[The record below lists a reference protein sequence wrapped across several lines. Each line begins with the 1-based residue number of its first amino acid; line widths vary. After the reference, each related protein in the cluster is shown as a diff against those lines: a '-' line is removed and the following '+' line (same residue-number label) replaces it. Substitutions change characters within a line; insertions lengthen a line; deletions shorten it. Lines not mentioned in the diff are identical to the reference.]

1 MRLILTSTILF
12 FLLTGNLFAQNVLML
27 EKTGSN
33 KRTFFKSGDEIRY
46 KLENEDHFRRDYI
59 VSLKDSSIVF
69 HYNKIDID
77 EIEVVDIS
85 KKDFIKVNLKKIG
98 TLLQVSGGFYILLD
112 QFNKTVVQ
120 GKEWEFEEDVWITGA
135 VLVAAGTAIKFL
147 HPRKFKVGRKYKLR
161 IININYTY

>member
-135 VLVAAGTAIKFL
+135 VLVVAGTAIKFL